1 MKVSNEICDVLKS
14 FSGINQSIWV
24 DEGNVLR
31 TISPAK
37 TILAKATVEED
48 FETPFG
54 IYDLNQ
60 FLGCL
65 SLVDNAEIDL
75 KDTYMRIH
83 NDRNKIKYG
92 YVERDII
99 TTPPVKEMN
108 FPSEDVT
115 VTFILTNDVMQKVM
129 QSCNVM
135 QFPNV
140 VVEVKDNQLSL
151 VACDI
156 KNPGGNRFE
165 SFVCDHEGEYS
176 FTYRSDN
183 LKVMPFDYNVSISDK
198 GISKWSSRPEKVE
211 YFIALE
217 RE

>member
-1 MKVSNEICDVLKS
+1 MKVSNEMCDVLKS

-37 TILAKATVEED
+37 TILAKATVEEV
-48 FETPFG
+48 FKTPFG

-75 KDTYMRIH
+75 EDTYMRIH

-92 YVERDII
+92 YVEKGII
-99 TTPPVKEMN
+99 TTPPAKEMKL
-108 FPSEDVT
+108 PSEDVT
-115 VTFILTNDVMQKVM
+115 FVLTNDVMQKVM

-165 SFVCDHEGEYS
+165 AFVCEHEGEYS

-217 RE
+217 RD

>member
-1 MKVSNEICDVLKS
+1 MKVSNEMCDVLKS

-24 DEGNVLR
+24 DEGNILR

-48 FETPFG
+48 FDSPFG

-65 SLVDNAEIDL
+65 SLVENAEIDL

-92 YVERDII
+92 YVEKDII
-99 TTPPVKEMN
+99 TTPPAKEMKL
-108 FPSEDVT
+108 PSEDVT
-115 VTFILTNDVMQKVM
+115 FVLTNDVMQKVM

-165 SFVCDHEGEYS
+165 AFVCEHEGEYS

-217 RE
+217 RD

>member
-1 MKVSNEICDVLKS
+1 MKVSNEMCDVLKS

-24 DEGNVLR
+24 DEGNILR

-48 FETPFG
+48 FDSPFG

-65 SLVDNAEIDL
+65 SLVENAEIDL

-92 YVERDII
+92 YVEKDII
-99 TTPPVKEMN
+99 TTPPAKEMKL
-108 FPSEDVT
+108 PSEDVT
-115 VTFILTNDVMQKVM
+115 FVLTNDVMQKVM

-151 VACDI
+151 VACDV

-165 SFVCDHEGEYS
+165 AFVCEHEGEYS

-217 RE
+217 RD

>member
-1 MKVSNEICDVLKS
+1 MKVSNEMCDVLKS

-37 TILAKATVEED
+37 TILAKATVEEG
-48 FETPFG
+48 FNSPFG

-92 YVERDII
+92 YVEKDII
-99 TTPPVKEMN
+99 TTPPAKEMKL
-108 FPSEDVT
+108 PSEDVS
-115 VTFILTNDVMQKVM
+115 FILTNDVMQKVM

-151 VACDI
+151 VACDV

-165 SFVCDHEGEYS
+165 AFVCEHEGEYS

-183 LKVMPFDYNVSISDK
+183 LKVMPFDYNVNISDK

>member
-1 MKVSNEICDVLKS
+1 MKVSNEMRDVLKS
-14 FSGINQSIWV
+14 FSVINQSIWV
-24 DEGNVLR
+24 EEGNVLR

-48 FETPFG
+48 FNTPFG

-65 SLVDNAEIDL
+65 SLVDNAEIEL
-75 KDTYMRIH
+75 KDTFMRIH

-92 YVERDII
+92 YVEKDII
-99 TTPPVKEMN
+99 TTPPAKEMN
-108 FPSEDVT
+108 LPSDDVSF
-115 VTFILTNDVMQKVM
+115 VLTNDVMQKVM

-151 VACDI
+151 VACDV
-156 KNPGGNRFE
+156 KNPNGNRFE
-165 SFVCDHEGEYS
+165 AFVCEHAGEHS

-183 LKVMPFDYNVSISDK
+183 LKVMPFDYDVSISDK
-198 GISKWSSRPEKVE
+198 GISKWISRPEKVE

-217 RE
+217 RD

>member
-1 MKVSNEICDVLKS
+1 MKVSNEMCDVLKS

-48 FETPFG
+48 FDSPFG

-65 SLVDNAEIDL
+65 SLVENAEIDL

-92 YVERDII
+92 YVEKDII
-99 TTPPVKEMN
+99 TTPPAKEMKL
-108 FPSEDVT
+108 PSEDVT
-115 VTFILTNDVMQKVM
+115 FVLTNDVMQKVM

-135 QFPNV
+135 QFQNV

-151 VACDI
+151 VACDV

-165 SFVCDHEGEYS
+165 AFVCEHEGEYS

-217 RE
+217 RD

>member
-1 MKVSNEICDVLKS
+1 MKVSNEMCDVLKS

-37 TILAKATVEED
+37 TILAKATVEEG
-48 FETPFG
+48 FNSPFG

-65 SLVDNAEIDL
+65 SLVENAEIDL

-92 YVERDII
+92 YVEKDII
-99 TTPPVKEMN
+99 TTPPAKEMEL
-108 FPSEDVT
+108 PSEDVS
-115 VTFILTNDVMQKVM
+115 FILTNDVMQKVM

-151 VACDI
+151 VACDV

-165 SFVCDHEGEYS
+165 AFVCEHEGEYS

-183 LKVMPFDYNVSISDK
+183 LKVMPFDYNVNISDK

>member
-1 MKVSNEICDVLKS
+1 MKVSNEMCDVLKS

-48 FETPFG
+48 FNSPFG

-92 YVERDII
+92 YVEKDII
-99 TTPPVKEMN
+99 TTPPAKEMKL
-108 FPSEDVT
+108 PSEDVSF
-115 VTFILTNDVMQKVM
+115 VLTNDVMQKVM

-151 VACDI
+151 VACDV

-165 SFVCDHEGEYS
+165 AFVCEHEGEHS

-183 LKVMPFDYNVSISDK
+183 LKVMPFDYSVNISDK

>member
-1 MKVSNEICDVLKS
+1 MKVSNEMCDVLKS

-48 FETPFG
+48 FDSPFG

-65 SLVDNAEIDL
+65 SLVENAEIDL

-92 YVERDII
+92 YVEKDII
-99 TTPPVKEMN
+99 TTPPAKEMKL
-108 FPSEDVT
+108 PSEDVT
-115 VTFILTNDVMQKVM
+115 FVLTNDVMQKVM

-151 VACDI
+151 VACDV

-165 SFVCDHEGEYS
+165 AFVCEHEGEYS

-217 RE
+217 RD

>member
-1 MKVSNEICDVLKS
+1 MKVSNEMCDVLKS

-24 DEGNVLR
+24 DEGNILR

-48 FETPFG
+48 FDSPFG

-92 YVERDII
+92 YVEKDII
-99 TTPPVKEMN
+99 TTPPAKEMKL
-108 FPSEDVT
+108 PSEDVT
-115 VTFILTNDVMQKVM
+115 FVLTNDVMQKVM

-151 VACDI
+151 VACDV

-165 SFVCDHEGEYS
+165 AFVCEHEGEYS

-217 RE
+217 RD

>member
-1 MKVSNEICDVLKS
+1 MKVSNEMCDVLKS

-48 FETPFG
+48 FDSPFG

-65 SLVDNAEIDL
+65 SLVDNAEIEL
-75 KDTYMRIH
+75 KDTYMQIH
-83 NDRNKIKYG
+83 SDAYKQRYG
-92 YVERDII
+92 YVEKDII
-99 TTPPVKEMN
+99 TTPPAKEMKL
-108 FPSEDVT
+108 PSEDVT
-115 VTFILTNDVMQKVM
+115 FVLTNDVMQKVM
-129 QSCNVM
+129 QSCNIM

-140 VVEVKDNQLSL
+140 LVEVKDNQLSL

-165 SFVCDHEGEYS
+165 AFICEHEGEYS

-217 RE
+217 QD

>member
-1 MKVSNEICDVLKS
+1 MKVSNEMCDVLKS
-14 FSGINQSIWV
+14 FSGINPSIWV

-37 TILAKATVEED
+37 TILAKATVEEG
-48 FETPFG
+48 FTTPFG

-65 SLVDNAEIDL
+65 SLVENAEIDL
-75 KDTYMRIH
+75 EDTYMSIH
-83 NDRNKIKYG
+83 NDRNKIRYG
-92 YVERDII
+92 YVEKDII
-99 TTPPVKEMN
+99 TTPPAKEMKL
-108 FPSEDVT
+108 PSDEVSF
-115 VTFILTNDVMQKVM
+115 VLTNDVMQKVM

-140 VVEVKDNQLSL
+140 VVEVKDNRLSL
-151 VACDI
+151 VACDV

-165 SFVCDHEGEYS
+165 AFVCEHAGEYS

-183 LKVMPFDYNVSISDK
+183 LKVMAFDYDVVISEK
-198 GISKWSSRPEKVE
+198 FISKWVSRPEKVE

-217 RE
+217 RD

>member
-1 MKVSNEICDVLKS
+1 MKVSNEMCDVLKS

-48 FETPFG
+48 FNSPFG

-92 YVERDII
+92 YVEKDII
-99 TTPPVKEMN
+99 TTPPAKEMKL
-108 FPSEDVT
+108 PSEDVS
-115 VTFILTNDVMQKVM
+115 FILTNDVMQKVM

-151 VACDI
+151 VACDV

-165 SFVCDHEGEYS
+165 AFVCEHEGEYS

-183 LKVMPFDYNVSISDK
+183 LKVMPFDYNVNISDK

>member
-1 MKVSNEICDVLKS
+1 MKVSNEMCDVLKS

-48 FETPFG
+48 FNSPFG

-92 YVERDII
+92 YVEKDII
-99 TTPPVKEMN
+99 TTPPAKEMEL
-108 FPSEDVT
+108 PSEDVS
-115 VTFILTNDVMQKVM
+115 FILTNDVMQKVM

-151 VACDI
+151 VACDV

-165 SFVCDHEGEYS
+165 AFVCEHEGEYS

-183 LKVMPFDYNVSISDK
+183 LKVMPFDYNVNISDK

>member
-1 MKVSNEICDVLKS
+1 MKVSNEMCDVLKS

-48 FETPFG
+48 FDSPFG

-65 SLVDNAEIDL
+65 SLVENAEIDL

-92 YVERDII
+92 YVEKDII
-99 TTPPVKEMN
+99 NTPPAKEMKL
-108 FPSEDVT
+108 PSEDVT
-115 VTFILTNDVMQKVM
+115 FVLTNDVMQKVM

-165 SFVCDHEGEYS
+165 AFVCEHEGEYS

-217 RE
+217 RD

>member
-1 MKVSNEICDVLKS
+1 MKVSNEMCDVLKS

-48 FETPFG
+48 FDSPFG

-65 SLVDNAEIDL
+65 SLVENAEIDL

-92 YVERDII
+92 YVEKDII
-99 TTPPVKEMN
+99 TTPPAKEMKL
-108 FPSEDVT
+108 PSEDVSF
-115 VTFILTNDVMQKVM
+115 VLTNDVMQKVM

-151 VACDI
+151 VACDV

-165 SFVCDHEGEYS
+165 AFVCEHEGEYS

-198 GISKWSSRPEKVE
+198 GISMWSSRPEKVE

-217 RE
+217 RD

>member
-1 MKVSNEICDVLKS
+1 MKVSNEMCDVLKS

-24 DEGNVLR
+24 DEGNILR

-48 FETPFG
+48 FDSPFG

-65 SLVDNAEIDL
+65 SLVENAEIDL

-92 YVERDII
+92 YVEKDII
-99 TTPPVKEMN
+99 TTPPAKEIKL
-108 FPSEDVT
+108 PSEDVT
-115 VTFILTNDVMQKVM
+115 FVLTNDVMQKVM

-165 SFVCDHEGEYS
+165 AFVCEHEGEYS

-217 RE
+217 RD

>member
-1 MKVSNEICDVLKS
+1 MKVSNEMCDVLKS

-48 FETPFG
+48 FDSPFG

-65 SLVDNAEIDL
+65 SLVENAEIDL

-92 YVERDII
+92 YVEKDII
-99 TTPPVKEMN
+99 TTPPAKEMKL
-108 FPSEDVT
+108 PSEDVT
-115 VTFILTNDVMQKVM
+115 FVLTNDVMQKVM

-165 SFVCDHEGEYS
+165 AFVCEHEGEYS

-217 RE
+217 RD

>member
-1 MKVSNEICDVLKS
+1 MKVSNEMCDVLKS

-24 DEGNVLR
+24 DEGNILR

-48 FETPFG
+48 FDSPFG

-92 YVERDII
+92 YVEKDII
-99 TTPPVKEMN
+99 TTPPAKEMKL
-108 FPSEDVT
+108 PSEDVT
-115 VTFILTNDVMQKVM
+115 FVLTNDVMQKVM

-165 SFVCDHEGEYS
+165 AFVCEHEGEYS

-217 RE
+217 RD

>member
-1 MKVSNEICDVLKS
+1 MKVSNEMCDVLKS

-48 FETPFG
+48 FDSPFG

-92 YVERDII
+92 YVEKDII
-99 TTPPVKEMN
+99 TTPPEKEMKI
-108 FPSEDVT
+108 PSEDVT
-115 VTFILTNDVMQKVM
+115 FVLTNDVMQKVM

-140 VVEVKDNQLSL
+140 VVEVKDNQLSI

-165 SFVCDHEGEYS
+165 AFVCEHEGEYS

-217 RE
+217 RD

>member
-1 MKVSNEICDVLKS
+1 MKVSNEMCDVLKS

-37 TILAKATVEED
+37 TILAKATVEEN
-48 FETPFG
+48 FKTPFG

-75 KDTYMRIH
+75 KDSYMRIH

-92 YVERDII
+92 YVEKDII
-99 TTPPVKEMN
+99 TTPPAKEMKL
-108 FPSEDVT
+108 PSEDVT
-115 VTFILTNDVMQKVM
+115 FVLTNDVMQKVM

-151 VACDI
+151 VACDV

-165 SFVCDHEGEYS
+165 AFVCEHAGEYS

-198 GISKWSSRPEKVE
+198 GISKWSSKPEKVE

-217 RE
+217 RD

>member
-1 MKVSNEICDVLKS
+1 MKVSNEMCDVLKS

-48 FETPFG
+48 FDSPFG

-92 YVERDII
+92 YVEKDII
-99 TTPPVKEMN
+99 TTPPAKEMKL
-108 FPSEDVT
+108 PSEDVT
-115 VTFILTNDVMQKVM
+115 FVLTNDVMQKAM

-151 VACDI
+151 VACDV

-165 SFVCDHEGEYS
+165 AFVCEHEGEYS

-217 RE
+217 RD

>member
-1 MKVSNEICDVLKS
+1 MKVSNEMRDVLKS

-24 DEGNVLR
+24 DKGNVLR

-37 TILAKATVEED
+37 TILAKATVNEQ
-48 FETPFG
+48 FTIPFG

-65 SLVDNAEIDL
+65 SLVDNAEIEL
-75 KDTYMRIH
+75 KDMFMRIH
-83 NDRNKIKYG
+83 NERNKIKYG
-92 YVERDII
+92 YVEKDII
-99 TTPPVKEMN
+99 TTPPAKEMKL
-108 FPSEDVT
+108 PSNEVSF
-115 VTFILTNDVMQKVM
+115 VLTNEVLEKVM

-140 VVEVKDNQLSL
+140 IVEVKDNQLSL
-151 VACDI
+151 VACDV
-156 KNPGGNRFE
+156 KNPNGNRFE
-165 SFVCDHEGEYS
+165 AFVCEHEGEYS

-183 LKVMPFDYNVSISDK
+183 LKVMSNDYDISISDA
-198 GISKWSSRPEKVE
+198 GISKWVSRPESVE

>member
-1 MKVSNEICDVLKS
+1 MKVSNEMCDVLKS

-48 FETPFG
+48 FDSPFG

-65 SLVDNAEIDL
+65 SLVENAEIDL

-92 YVERDII
+92 YVEKDII
-99 TTPPVKEMN
+99 TTPPAKEMKL
-108 FPSEDVT
+108 PSEA
-115 VTFILTNDVMQKVM
+115 VTFVLTNDVMQKVM

-165 SFVCDHEGEYS
+165 AFVCEHEGEYS

-217 RE
+217 RD

>member
-1 MKVSNEICDVLKS
+1 MKVSNEMCDVLKS

-48 FETPFG
+48 FDSPFG

-65 SLVDNAEIDL
+65 SLVENAEIDL

-92 YVERDII
+92 YVEKDII
-99 TTPPVKEMN
+99 TTPPAKEMKL
-108 FPSEDVT
+108 PSEDVSF
-115 VTFILTNDVMQKVM
+115 VLTNDVMQKVM

-165 SFVCDHEGEYS
+165 AFVCEHEGEYS

-198 GISKWSSRPEKVE
+198 GISMWSSRPEKVE

-217 RE
+217 RD